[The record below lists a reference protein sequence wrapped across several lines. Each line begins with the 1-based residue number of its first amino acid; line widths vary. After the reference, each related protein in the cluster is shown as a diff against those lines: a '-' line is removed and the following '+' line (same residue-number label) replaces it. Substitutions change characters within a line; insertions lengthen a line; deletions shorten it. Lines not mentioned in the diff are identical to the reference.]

1 MDRQSR
7 FEKYNQ
13 DEHFV
18 RRIDHE
24 TGLID
29 SICLHCFATVCSAS
43 DTAINARS
51 ESAHPCVLKH
61 KSAPSQRPPTSY
73 PSNKQSL

>member
-1 MDRQSR
+1 MDRQTR
-7 FEKYNQ
+7 FEKFNQ

-18 RRIDHE
+18 RRIDHD

-51 ESAHPCVLKH
+51 EVIHACI
-61 KSAPSQRPPTSY
+61 A
-73 PSNKQSL
+73 KQKTAANPAR

>member
-13 DEHFV
+13 DEHFA
-18 RRIDHE
+18 RRIDHD

-43 DTAINARS
+43 DTAINARA
-51 ESAHPCVLKH
+51 ERAHPCVQRVQ
-61 KSAPSQRPPTSY
+61 SAAAHAPRPHT
-73 PSNKQSL
+73 